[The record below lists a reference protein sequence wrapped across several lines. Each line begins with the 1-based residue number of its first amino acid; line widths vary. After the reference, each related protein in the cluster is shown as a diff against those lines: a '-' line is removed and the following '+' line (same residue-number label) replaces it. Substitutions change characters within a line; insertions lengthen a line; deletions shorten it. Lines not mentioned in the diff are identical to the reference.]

1 MKIIKPYTELINE
14 KDPRKKIEICGRICY
29 KSEDKITDDSAS
41 KFVSNI
47 VKRGH
52 DSVLEHVNFVMTGG
66 QYFYEDIR
74 WIKIMADRLLSERG
88 AVFNKQMFSAL
99 RELRETPT
107 TLIGNTEGYKRYIVS
122 GNARTMRDIMRV
134 CIKLGQKFPFEVLLE
149 KEPWLFEGLD
159 CTKQELFAS
168 NGCRLIDEADL
179 TEENGF
185 THSQIMIHRTQT
197 VRFVV
202 DRGISHELV
211 RHRKHSFSQESSRY
225 CNYSNDKFGNEIT
238 FIEPCFFPDYK
249 LCEEDSQIRRRSLWK
264 MAMEDAERAYF
275 KLLSHGAKPEEAR
288 DVLPMSTKTELA
300 MSSNLAMWKH
310 FFGLRCSDAAHPQ
323 MREVAIPLRDK
334 FITEIYGNM

>member
-52 DSVLEHVNFVMTGG
+52 DSVLEHVNFVMAGG
-66 QYFYEDIR
+66 QYFYEDVR
-74 WIKIMADRLLSERG
+74 RLKIMVSDALSDRG
-88 AVFNKQMFSAL
+88 MAFNKQMFSAL
-99 RELRETPT
+99 RELRETPSAMFVAQPQ
-107 TLIGNTEGYKRYIVS
+107 NPKYIVS
-122 GNARTMRDIMRV
+122 GNARTMRDIMQV
-134 CIKLGQKFPFEVLLE
+134 CIKLEQKFPFEAILE

-159 CTKQELFAS
+159 CTGQYYLAS

-264 MAMEDAERAYF
+264 MAVEDAERAYF

-288 DVLPMSTKTELA
+288 DVLPTSTKTELA

-310 FFGLRCSDAAHPQ
+310 FFDLRCSDAAHPQ
-323 MREVAIPLRDK
+323 MREVVIPLRDT
-334 FITEIYGNM
+334 FLTEVYENM

>member
-1 MKIIKPYTELINE
+1 MRIIKAYTELINE

-47 VKRGH
+47 IKRGH
-52 DSVLEHVNFVMTGG
+52 DSVLEHANFVITGG
-66 QYFYEDIR
+66 QYFFEDVR
-74 WIKIMADRLLSERG
+74 RLKN
-88 AVFNKQMFSAL
+88 VITDAL
-99 RELRETPT
+99 LEPVDSVRQTDFLTLKELRQTPFT
-107 TLIGNTEGYKRYIVS
+107 GKKYLIS

-159 CTKQELFAS
+159 VTEQYYFPS
-168 NGCRLIDEADL
+168 NGCQLIDEADM

-288 DVLPMSTKTELA
+288 DVLPTSTKTELA
-300 MSSNLAMWKH
+300 MSSNLARWKH
-310 FFGLRCSDAAHPQ
+310 FFDLRCSDAAHPQ
-323 MREVAIPLRDK
+323 MREVAIPLQDT
-334 FITEIYGNM
+334 FLTEVYENM